1 MFRPAE
7 RLTGMGIGKRSRSL
21 LLALTLLG
29 ATIGSVGVGLRAEP
43 ADAMSEVGYTFDDV
57 AAIPSLTDG
66 HARVFRLYWAFFDRQ
81 PDAEGALFW
90 ANRFSQCWSLERI
103 ANFFA
108 TSDEFVAT
116 YGTLTDAEFVD
127 LIYRNVLDR
136 TAEPAG
142 RTFWEGE
149 IISGR
154 RTRVQVMLD
163 FAYSTEFVANHP
175 LASDGRPDIPCD
187 AAAPDISA
195 PGADGSILESD
206 LLNTT
211 LPTPLCGG
219 FIRTENNVLRDGV
232 TDGSTL
238 SGEIGAY
245 ARVRADVGDGPYRSV
260 IQGDMDENGI
270 DDAAFILEC
279 VNSLGI
285 VVDTR
290 LIVLLDT
297 GPAYTF
303 EVRDTSVLIP
313 PGSSVG
319 LIDGVAFR
327 EPAIEVNWKAFGPDD
342 PFCCPSMNV
351 FTTFRVADG
360 NFTRIANFVDGP
372 DDVAREIAD
381 FVLSNDYSPIQERVT
396 FDDFSALHE
405 FQSTRGGLNFDDV
418 LPCQLGGGG
427 YSCLVDVPD
436 WGQIG
441 FLLVFDD
448 GIWKLDS
455 VAYDI

>member
-1 MFRPAE
+1 MFRCVE
-7 RLTGMGIGKRSRSL
+7 RSPVMGIGKKSRSL

-29 ATIGSVGVGLRAEP
+29 ATVGTAGVTLAPEP
-43 ADAMSEVGYTFDDV
+43 AEAMSDVGYTFDDV

-108 TSDEFVAT
+108 TSDEFVTT
-116 YGTLTDAEFVD
+116 YGTLTDAQFVD

-136 TAEPAG
+136 TAEPEG
-142 RTFWEGE
+142 RSFWEAE
-149 IISGR
+149 ITSGR
-154 RTRVQVMLD
+154 RSRVQVMLD
-163 FAYSTEFVANHP
+163 FAYSTEFTTTHQ
-175 LASDGRPDIPCD
+175 LASDGRPDRPCD
-187 AAAPDISA
+187 EATPDIAA
-195 PGADGSILESD
+195 PGADGSILQSD
-206 LLNTT
+206 LRNTT
-211 LPTPLCGG
+211 LPVPLCGG

-238 SGEIGAY
+238 TGEIGAY
-245 ARVRADVGDGPYRSV
+245 ARIRADVDGPYASV

-270 DDAAFILEC
+270 GDAAFVLEC
-279 VNSLGI
+279 VNGLGI

-290 LIVLLDT
+290 LIILLDT
-297 GPAYTF
+297 GSAYTF

-313 PGSSVG
+313 PRATVG

-327 EPAIEVNWKAFGPDD
+327 EPAIEVNWKAYGPDD

-360 NFTRIANFVDGP
+360 NFTRIADFVDGP
-372 DDVAREIAD
+372 DDVAREIAS
-381 FVLSNDYSPIQERVT
+381 FVFANDYSPIQERVT
-396 FDDFSALHE
+396 FTDFETLFE
-405 FQSTRGGLNFDDV
+405 FQESRGGLNFDGV
-418 LPCQLGGGG
+418 PACQLGGGG
-427 YSCLVDVPD
+427 YSCLVNVPE

-455 VAYDI
+455 IDYDI